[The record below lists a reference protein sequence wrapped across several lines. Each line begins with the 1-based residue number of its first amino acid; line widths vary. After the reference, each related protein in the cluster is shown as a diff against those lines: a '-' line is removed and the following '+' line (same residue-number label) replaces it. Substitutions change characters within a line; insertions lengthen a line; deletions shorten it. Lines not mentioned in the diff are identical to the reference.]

1 MIDRIMFVFLNTW
14 GGVNVDLRIFCGEP
28 GFVTVDL
35 ERAAPAKERTA
46 VASDN
51 AFMLT
56 MPTDG

>member
-1 MIDRIMFVFLNTW
+1 M
-14 GGVNVDLRIFCGEP
+14 NVDGRMFCDEA

>member
-1 MIDRIMFVFLNTW
+1 M
-14 GGVNVDLRIFCGEP
+14 NVDGRIFCDEA
-28 GFVTVDL
+28 GFVIVDL